1 MLIAYDPMS
10 DVLSITLH
18 AAPAA
23 QMQVQGTIS
32 VGFDAAGTPIS
43 VSIPEASSA
52 LWENGGQLNVMLPEP
67 VATVVT
73 ETVVS
78 QPVVT
83 EQIVE
88 KRTVL

>member
-10 DVLSITLH
+10 DVLSITLQ

-23 QMQVQGTIS
+23 QTQTQGTIA
-32 VGFDAAGTPIS
+32 VGLDAAGAPVS

-52 LWENGGQLNVMLPEP
+52 LWENGGQLNVTLPEP
-67 VATVVT
+67 SATVVT

-78 QPVVT
+78 QPGLTQQV
-83 EQIVE
+83 VE
-88 KRTVL
+88 KRTVV